1 MRGTSCWLALALWGV
16 ACGTQPAGPRRLE
29 STERPIIN
37 GVPDTDPAHMAVV
50 AISDGRVLCSATLIA
65 PRVILTAAH
74 CVHDR
79 DIDEYEAFF
88 GNSGREAVRRPVAS
102 GWVHPGYDGSALA
115 DDIALLR
122 LGAPAPDGVEPIP
135 ALPPEL
141 ALTQA
146 DEGLR
151 VQFVGF
157 GRTEVGDIA
166 DKLTVFGEL
175 DWVCASGE
183 ICGGE
188 GFPIRPKT
196 ICFDESEGGA
206 CFGDS
211 GGPNLII
218 HDDREHVA
226 GVNSYVAGQA
236 FCYDFACS
244 TKVDEFGDWIADF
257 MAADGALGEACSAD
271 RECLWG
277 FCADGV
283 CCDYACDA
291 PCEACD
297 LPGSVGRCTRVTDGA
312 VEPGCGTDSG
322 CATAAGAAAAS
333 GARAGLAGVLGAL
346 LLGLAVQLGRRRR

>member
-1 MRGTSCWLALALWGV
+1 
-16 ACGTQPAGPRRLE
+16 LE
-29 STERPIIN
+29 SNERPIIN

-74 CVHDR
+74 CVYDR
-79 DIDEYEAFF
+79 DIDAYEAFF
-88 GNSGREAVRRPVAS
+88 GNSGREAARRPVAS
-102 GWVHPGYDGSALA
+102 GWVHPGYEGSLL
-115 DDIALLR
+115 DTDIALLR

-157 GRTEVGDIA
+157 GRTEVGGIA

-175 DWVCASGE
+175 DWVCSSGE

-188 GFPIRPKT
+188 GVPIRPGM
-196 ICFDESEGGA
+196 ICFDEGEGGT

-211 GGPNLII
+211 GGPALVVRDN
-218 HDDREHVA
+218 RE
-226 GVNSYVAGQA
+226 YVAGITS
-236 FCYDFACS
+236 FGHRSCREYGCS

-257 MAADGALGEACSAD
+257 MVADGALGEACSAD

-277 FCADGV
+277 FCADGM

-297 LPGSVGRCTRVTDGA
+297 LPGSVGHCTRVTDGA

-322 CATAAGAAAAS
+322 CATAGT
-333 GARAGLAGVLGAL
+333 RAGLAGMLGAL